1 MRPLGK
7 PKQRA
12 ERAAPHLECASRGA
26 DPSGSAIAA
35 SLLLQS
41 SDDPTKLPALMKEP
55 VNARPGEAAASDS
68 AADAALAPAI
78 ERAAPNAEPRSSHEM
93 AIGELQ
99 RLLAAWQVH
108 EPGARRGEDPE
119 ALHQLRVTAR
129 RIDATLGLF
138 KRQLPRPLVQAR
150 KTTKG
155 VLRTLGAAR
164 DLDVQ
169 LIELAQYCES
179 LPDPERVAAEPLR
192 LRLQSE
198 RERARARMTR
208 GLDSEATRRWL
219 ATLRAAGEERGEHG
233 DEPALA
239 VLPERVERRFR
250 KLRKSVDKLRN
261 KSSMEEYHQVRRRA
275 KQLRYAIECGAGF
288 FGKPGDETLRALRRL
303 QDRLGAHQDAHM
315 AQCRLALLAAVSQSG
330 LPPPTLFLMGRL
342 AEQHAQLTSQARA
355 TLSRSWRKV
364 RGKRWKALRARL
376 GQLRDSALPPPAAA
390 VLTTPALQLESAA
403 PAGELETRPLKH

>member
-1 MRPLGK
+1 M
-7 PKQRA
+7 
-12 ERAAPHLECASRGA
+12 A

-41 SDDPTKLPALMKEP
+41 SDDATTLLAPMKESA
-55 VNARPGEAAASDS
+55 NARPGEAAASDGPADPGP
-68 AADAALAPAI
+68 AAAREAHEEP
-78 ERAAPNAEPRSSHEM
+78 PRSAHEM
-93 AIGELQ
+93 ALGQLR
-99 RLLAAWQVH
+99 RLLAAWQLH

-138 KRQLPRPLVQAR
+138 KRQLPRSLLQAR

-179 LPDPERVAAEPLR
+179 LSDAERSAAEPLR
-192 LRLQSE
+192 QRLQSE
-198 RERARARMTR
+198 RERARARMIR

-219 ATLRAAGEERGEHG
+219 ETLRAAGEESGEHG

-239 VLPERVERRFR
+239 VLPERVRRRFR
-250 KLRKSVDKLRN
+250 KLRKSVGKLRN

-275 KQLRYAIECGAGF
+275 KQLRYAIECGADL

-315 AQCRLALLAAVSQSG
+315 AQSRLTLLAADPRNG
-330 LPPPTLFLMGRL
+330 LPPATLFLMGRL

-364 RGKRWKALRARL
+364 RGRRWRALRARL
-376 GQLRDSALPPPAAA
+376 QQLSDSVLAPPAAAPPPAA
-390 VLTTPALQLESAA
+390 LSALQLESTA
-403 PAGELETRPLKH
+403 PAGEPQARPLKH

>member
-1 MRPLGK
+1 M
-7 PKQRA
+7 
-12 ERAAPHLECASRGA
+12 A

-35 SLLLQS
+35 SVLLQS
-41 SDDPTKLPALMKEP
+41 SDDATTLHVFMKEP
-55 VNARPGEAAASDS
+55 VNARPGEAVASD
-68 AADAALAPAI
+68 AVADPALAAI
-78 ERAAPNAEPRSSHEM
+78 AAREEPPRSSHEM
-93 AIGELQ
+93 AIGELR
-99 RLLAAWQVH
+99 RLLSAWQLH

-169 LIELAQYCES
+169 LIELAQYCEP
-179 LPDPERVAAEPLR
+179 LADAERAAAEPLR
-192 LRLQSE
+192 QRLQSE
-198 RERARARMTR
+198 RERARARMMR

-219 ATLRAAGEERGEHG
+219 ETLRAADEERGEHG
-233 DEPALA
+233 GEPALA
-239 VLPERVERRFR
+239 VLPERVRRRFR
-250 KLRKSVDKLRN
+250 KLRKAVGKLRN

-275 KQLRYAIECGAGF
+275 KQLRYAIECGAGL

-315 AQCRLALLAAVSQSG
+315 AQSRLALLAADPHSG
-330 LPPPTLFLMGRL
+330 LPPATLFLMGRL

-364 RGKRWKALRARL
+364 RGKRWRALRARL
-376 GQLRDSALPPPAAA
+376 GQLSDSVLTPPATP
-390 VLTTPALQLESAA
+390 LPSSLPALQLESAS
-403 PAGELETRPLKH
+403 PTSELEARPLKH